1 MFVSSFEKKKKNCK
15 KCCIHNIIVLD
26 KLAKLE
32 GSKQSS
38 GIAMLRPPKFF

>member
-1 MFVSSFEKKKKNCK
+1 MFVRSFEKKIKSK
-15 KCCIHNIIVLD
+15 KCCVHNIIVLD

-38 GIAMLRPPKFF
+38 DIGMLRPPKFF